1 MTAAGMDSASQMDA
15 ELYFGYS
22 LEQRK
27 QAALCCPPDILCVLK
42 GNEMNSYKLTTESDT
57 NLCPRHE

>member
-15 ELYFGYS
+15 ELYFGCS

-27 QAALCCPPDILCVLK
+27 REALCYPPDILCVLK
-42 GNEMNSYKLTTESDT
+42 ENKMNSYKLTAEGDT
-57 NLCPRHE
+57 HLCPRHE